1 MINRLKRIFNKLK
14 RNQDVATTFRNI
26 YSDKLWGGSED
37 EKFNSG
43 AGSEDSISIRF
54 IEFTTKYITD
64 NNIKTIV
71 DLGCGDFRVGSK
83 IVSPT
88 IEKYI
93 GIDVVEELINHHQN
107 AYGSEII
114 SFNCLNIINDELPD
128 AELCII
134 RQVLQ
139 HLSNHQ
145 VAEILVKVRKYK
157 YLIICDHI
165 PGGNFTPNK
174 DKRHGADIRLK
185 YNSGLVFNESPFNE
199 NLKIVDTFILKNF
212 GDGTSKLLTWIKND

>member
-1 MINRLKRIFNKLK
+1 MINRFRRILNKLK
-14 RNQDVATTFRNI
+14 KNQDVATTFKNI
-26 YSDKLWGGSED
+26 YSDKRWGGTED

-54 IEFTTKYITD
+54 IEFANKYITE
-64 NNIKTIV
+64 NNIKSIV

-83 IVSPT
+83 IISPE

-93 GIDVVEELINHHQN
+93 GIDVVDELIIHHQKT
-107 AYGSEII
+107 YGSDVV
-114 SFNCLNIINDELPD
+114 SFQCLNIINDELPD
-128 AELCII
+128 AELCMI

-139 HLSNHQ
+139 HLSNQQ
-145 VAEILVKVRKYK
+145 VAEILIKLRKYK

-165 PGGNFTPNK
+165 PGGKFTPNK
-174 DKRHGADIRLK
+174 DKKHGADIRLK
-185 YNSGLVFNESPFNE
+185 YNSGLVFNEEPFNE
-199 NLKIVDTFILKNF
+199 NLKIVDTFTLENF

>member
-1 MINRLKRIFNKLK
+1 MMNRLRRILNKLK
-14 RNQDVATTFRNI
+14 KNQDVATTFKNI
-26 YSDKLWGGSED
+26 YSDKRWGGTEE

-54 IEFTTKYITD
+54 IEFATKYIAE
-64 NNIKTIV
+64 NNIKSIV

-83 IVSPT
+83 MVSPT
-88 IEKYI
+88 VEKYI

-107 AYGSEII
+107 TYGSEII
-114 SFNCLNIINDELPD
+114 SFNCLDIINDELPE
-128 AELCII
+128 AELCVI

-139 HLSNHQ
+139 HLSNQQ

-165 PGGNFTPNK
+165 PGGTFTPNK
-174 DKRHGADIRLK
+174 DKKHGADIRLK
-185 YNSGLVFNESPFNE
+185 DNSGLVFNEAPFNE
-199 NLKIVDTFILKNF
+199 NLKIVDTFTLETF